1 MVVWY
6 LTFAKGAAMRINH
19 RGRTTMQMLVTCEE
33 RMNQAAGTRDW
44 ATKCRAKARALKGT
58 GAGLYPVYD
67 RVATVNHA
75 RVERLARI
83 FKALAEMYARDTLRD
98 VGIQVG

>member
-1 MVVWY
+1 MN
-6 LTFAKGAAMRINH
+6 INH
-19 RGRTTMQMLVTCEE
+19 RGRSTLAIMATCEE

-44 ATKCRAKARALKGT
+44 ATKCRAKARALKQT
-58 GAGLYPVYD
+58 GAGLYPLYD

-75 RVERLARI
+75 RVERLGRI
-83 FKALAEMYARDTLRD
+83 FAALADRYARETLAA